1 MLFDEQT
8 DLSAL
13 ILSCVPQHD
22 SIGNKSLLERVQAMD
37 ASVSEE
43 AFWQARD
50 HLIVQGVL
58 QKGRGRGGSIKR
70 VDAALAEQ
78 HAPVQPVLR
87 QTVRSAPTTD
97 VRPQIGASTPL
108 FSIPVPLVAEPE
120 QPPMDDAQPS
130 VWVTSSRFSPE
141 HSPVA
146 PQRTP
151 AQLKAA
157 LAPGAR
163 AVIRDEEWLIRRVDP
178 ATDGGM
184 LLTCDGIS
192 ELVRGRT
199 ALFLTSLED
208 SVDVLDPADTRL
220 VPDTTPSY
228 NATILYLE
236 SLRRRSVPNDAR
248 IHLGHRGVM
257 NLVPYQLDPAL
268 QALQQPR
275 SRILIADAVGLGK
288 TLEAGILATELI
300 QRGRGKR
307 ILVVT
312 QKAMLTQFQ
321 KEWWSRFSIPLVRLD
336 SVGLARVR
344 NRIPANHNPFNH
356 FDRSII
362 SIDTL
367 KNNLEYRNY
376 LENAWWDIIVID
388 ECHNVAARAGE
399 SGLSRRARLA
409 RLLSN
414 RSDTLML
421 LSATPHDGSARSFA
435 SLMSLLD
442 PTAISDPDDYT
453 PEDFRDKGLVIRRF
467 KKDIKDQVAS
477 DFQERHTLR
486 LTQAASPEEEAVYEA
501 LLAVPFTQGG
511 QRKAGRQQ
519 ELQRVG
525 LQKGLF
531 SSPAAALD
539 STRRRISNLTSKPQ
553 PTPEEMQEADALG
566 YLESCLNK
574 LVGDASAQSF
584 SKYQRLLTLLKSA
597 DFNWQVSAADDRL
610 VIFSERIETLR
621 WLEQQLTRDLGLKA
635 NQVAVLHG
643 QMTDTEQQSL
653 VERFGRLDDSLR
665 VLLCSDVASEG
676 LNLHYFCH
684 RLVHFDL
691 PWSLMVF
698 QQRNGRVDRY
708 GQKHQPQIIY
718 LFTETTNPRV
728 RGDLRI
734 LEILEAKDEQAY
746 LNLGDPSA
754 FLNVFDP
761 DKEVEK
767 VSTFMADG
775 LAPEVVEAT
784 LDNTAQADEANEGDW
799 LLQLFGGGAEETQET
814 QKPDSL
820 TQVEEPDS
828 LFTSDYHFTKTALTQ
843 LNQGQKICQ
852 WAHDDAQQ
860 IISIT
865 APRDLQDRLRQL
877 PREVQ
882 PANDLYPLC
891 ADPQLMAK
899 AIENARQ
906 ARREEDTWPQLHYLW
921 PQHPILEWLGDR
933 VITHFGR
940 HRAPLLQSAKLAP
953 DEQAFI
959 LMSLVPN
966 RKGQPLLVEW
976 QVACRRGQGAF
987 VLEPYEAFAARIGL
1001 KAGSLPNPGAT
1012 EALLAAQ
1019 TQLQAALPAAVQAM
1033 QSFMVQ
1039 RQRAFASDLQTRLEG
1054 TLANLQRLQDC
1065 QMTQLTL
1072 QLERQLETVKKG
1084 RYEQRSQ
1091 QIQRVFDDYR
1101 SWVQDTLTTEPQP
1114 WIQVLAGVCHPHAAG
1129 A

>member
-1 MLFDEQT
+1 MGS
-8 DLSAL
+8 SA
-13 ILSCVPQHD
+13 
-22 SIGNKSLLERVQAMD
+22 
-37 ASVSEE
+37 
-43 AFWQARD
+43 
-50 HLIVQGVL
+50 
-58 QKGRGRGGSIKR
+58 
-70 VDAALAEQ
+70 
-78 HAPVQPVLR
+78 
-87 QTVRSAPTTD
+87 
-97 VRPQIGASTPL
+97 
-108 FSIPVPLVAEPE
+108 VPLL
-120 QPPMDDAQPS
+120 
-130 VWVTSSRFSPE
+130 WL
-141 HSPVA
+141 
-146 PQRTP
+146 RTP
-151 AQLKAA
+151 MLPF
-157 LAPGAR
+157 APGSR

-178 ATDGGM
+178 STDGGW
-184 LLTCDGIS
+184 LLSCEGIS
-192 ELVRGRT
+192 DLVRGQN
-199 ALFLTSLED
+199 ALFLTELED
-208 SVDVLDPADTRL
+208 AIEVLDPARTEL
-220 VPDTTPSY
+220 IPDTSPTY

-236 SLRRRSVPNDAR
+236 SLRRRSVANDQH

-268 QALQQPR
+268 QALKQPR

-336 SVGLARVR
+336 SVGLGRVR
-344 NRIPANHNPFNH
+344 NRIPANHNPFNY

-367 KNNLEYRNY
+367 KSNLEYRNY

-442 PTAISDPDDYT
+442 PTAIADPDHYT
-453 PEDFRDKGLVIRRF
+453 PDDFRSKGLVIRRF
-467 KKDIKDQVAS
+467 KKDIKDQVTS
-477 DFQERHTLR
+477 DFQERQTLCLR
-486 LTQAASPEEEAVYEA
+486 QAASAHEEAAYCA
-501 LLAVPFTQGG
+501 LLDIPFTQAG
-511 QRKAGRQQ
+511 QHKGGRQA

-525 LQKGLF
+525 MQKALF
-531 SSPAAALD
+531 SSPAAALE
-539 STRRRISNLTSKPQ
+539 STLKRMEMLRGKPGT
-553 PTPEEMQEADALG
+553 TPDEAREIEGLEAFAHTLRTLAADAT
-566 YLESCLNK
+566 
-574 LVGDASAQSF
+574 APHF
-584 SKYQRLLTLLKSA
+584 SKYQRLLQQLRCTE
-597 DFNWQVSAADDRL
+597 FGWQLNHAQDRL

-621 WLEQQLTRDLGLKA
+621 WLEKQLGQDLGLKS

-643 QMTDTEQQSL
+643 QMSDTEQQNL
-653 VERFGRLDDSLR
+653 VDRFGRLDDPIR

-684 RLVHFDL
+684 RLIHFDL

-708 GQKHQPQIIY
+708 GQKHQPHIVY
-718 LFTETTNPRV
+718 LFTETLNDKI

-734 LEILEAKDEQAY
+734 LEILQAKDDQAY

-761 DKEVEK
+761 DKEAEK
-767 VSTFMADG
+767 VADFMADG
-775 LAPEVVEAT
+775 LPPEAVQAQ
-784 LDNTAQADEANEGDW
+784 LDQNAASNTDDDGDW
-799 LLQLFGGGAEETQET
+799 LMQLFGTGAGTDEQTATPASSTDQIA
-814 QKPDSL
+814 
-820 TQVEEPDS
+820 EPAS
-828 LFTSDYHFTKTALTQ
+828 LFTSDYHYTKTALTQ
-843 LNQGQKICQ
+843 LNQGQTLCQ
-852 WAHDDAQQ
+852 WSAADEEQVIAL
-860 IISIT
+860 T
-865 APRDLQDRLRQL
+865 APKDLQDRLRQL

-882 PANDLYPLC
+882 ADNDHYSLC
-891 ADPQLMAK
+891 ADVPRMMQ
-899 AIENARQ
+899 AIEAARQ
-906 ARREEDTWPQLHYLW
+906 ARAEQDTWPQLHYLW

-940 HRAPLLQSAKLAP
+940 HKAPLLQSHLLAP
-953 DEQAFI
+953 GEQAFI

-976 QVACRRGQGAF
+976 QVAHRTGQGAF
-987 VLEPYEAFAARIGL
+987 QLQAFDAFAARSGL
-1001 KAGSLPNPGAT
+1001 KASGLPNRGAT
-1012 EALLAAQ
+1012 AGLPE
-1019 TQLQAALPAAVQAM
+1019 LQAHMQQALPQAVQAM
-1033 QSFMVQ
+1033 HQYMVQ
-1039 RQRAFASDLQTRLEG
+1039 RQQTFSAQLTERLQG
-1054 TLANLQRLQDC
+1054 TLAELQRLQGK
-1065 QMTQLTL
+1065 QMEQLTL
-1072 QLERQLETVKKG
+1072 DLEKQLETVKRG

-1091 QIQRVFDDYR
+1091 HIHRVFDDYR
-1101 SWVQDTLTTEPQP
+1101 QWVHDTLTTEPQP
-1114 WIQVLAGVCHPHAAG
+1114 WIQVLAAVCHPQGHLPTMG